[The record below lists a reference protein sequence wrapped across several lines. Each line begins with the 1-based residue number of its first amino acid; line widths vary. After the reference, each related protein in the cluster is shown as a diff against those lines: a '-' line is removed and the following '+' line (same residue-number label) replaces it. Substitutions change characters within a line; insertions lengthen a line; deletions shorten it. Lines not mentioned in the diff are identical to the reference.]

1 MRRRYQRSNRRFQFT
16 ASQIERIEREEER
29 ERRAQKLREREKKR
43 LSKKKKKAE
52 KEAKAREERKRLGL
66 PDPNAPRVPSSQPLL
81 VNFLAPTKKE
91 SAAAENDAGSE
102 EATELDI
109 SGDTEAE
116 LDSCVEDA
124 DGTLENNDSSALATG
139 DECRISNDEEDEFS
153 DCSIFYDEEII
164 RKVEAGALHVQQNAE
179 QQQPMVIT
187 RDDEGVEENL
197 SVGDS
202 FHDETAVFLEQAFS
216 HEFDTDD
223 DFESE
228 LIKLSAVVDG

>member
-1 MRRRYQRSNRRFQFT
+1 MRRRYQRSNKRFQFT

-43 LSKKKKKAE
+43 LAKKKKKAE
-52 KEAKAREERKRLGL
+52 KEAKVREERKRLGL

-81 VNFLAPTKKE
+81 VNFLAPTKKG

-116 LDSCVEDA
+116 LDSSVGDA

-139 DECRISNDEEDEFS
+139 DGISNDEEDEFS

-164 RKVEAGALHVQQNAE
+164 TKVEAGALHVQQNAE
-179 QQQPMVIT
+179 QQQQTVIT
-187 RDDEGVEENL
+187 RDDEGVKENL

-223 DFESE
+223 EFENE